1 MSREARPGGFG
12 SSGGGGVLG
21 SLILLALGLVVLIS
35 ALWFAIN
42 AGARYA
48 LPLIPKEWDQTVGEY
63 AMKSMVNEDN
73 PCADSQMRWLE
84 KVGPMLV
91 AQVEGEA
98 FPYRWHVI
106 ADETPNAFA
115 LPGGWVGVHTGLFK
129 LAKRPEEVASVVAH
143 EIIHAE
149 QRHGMRRMLGALGT
163 QLATALIF
171 GGTDLALFADQG
183 MRLLMLKHSRSRRRK
198 RTAWETCSWL
208 TPGSTL
214 RVWRQCSRRSAPR
227 PQAKGLAAWFST
239 HPDTQARAPRHAP
252 ANDRTNPSNC
262 RRSQRR
268 VLESRQA
275 RLAPTV
281 TAEFHVADA
290 VRSGSLSGIKIAPN
304 RRGIR

>member
-73 PCADSQMRWLE
+73 PCADSQMTRWLE

-183 MRLLMLKHSRSRRRK
+183 MRLLMLKHSREQEEEADRM
-198 RTAWETCSWL
+198 
-208 TPGSTL
+208 G
-214 RVWRQCSRRSAPR
+214 RVLMVDAGIDPEGMATMFEALGAQG

-239 HPDTQARAPRHAP
+239 HPDTQARAATARAGERPYQPVELP
-252 ANDRTNPSNC
+252 ALPS
-262 RRSQRR
+262 
-268 VLESRQA
+268 
-275 RLAPTV
+275 
-281 TAEFHVADA
+281 AECSNSAKPD
-290 VRSGSLSGIKIAPN
+290 SPQP
-304 RRGIR
+304 

>member
-73 PCADSQMRWLE
+73 PCADSEMMRWLE

-183 MRLLMLKHSRSRRRK
+183 MRLLMLKHSREQEEEADRM
-198 RTAWETCSWL
+198 
-208 TPGSTL
+208 G
-214 RVWRQCSRRSAPR
+214 RVLMVDAGIDPEGMATMFEALGAQG
-227 PQAKGLAAWFST
+227 PQAEGLAAWFST
-239 HPDTQARAPRHAP
+239 HPDTQARAATARAGERPYQPVELP
-252 ANDRTNPSNC
+252 ALPS
-262 RRSQRR
+262 
-268 VLESRQA
+268 
-275 RLAPTV
+275 
-281 TAEFHVADA
+281 AECSNSAKPD
-290 VRSGSLSGIKIAPN
+290 SPQP
-304 RRGIR
+304 